1 MSDPTTPPTGEHTPD
16 QVQAST
22 ETNSGPFAVEAPAT
36 PYEEY
41 RAEVPAAVAKA
52 NEPAPVPAPVAA
64 PAVPSGP
71 TPGKKPE
78 FLVVEHSLKC
88 QTEEGEISVDL
99 RLPIPK
105 LEQFM
110 TAQDLEPM
118 AIPRFILD
126 KVLPSD
132 MSERLLSMPDG
143 AQAYK
148 IVMRWSQEV
157 GARLGASLGESPSS
171 TDSSESTEQPSEPT
185 SAPATA

>member
-1 MSDPTTPPTGEHTPD
+1 MSDPTTPPTDEQTPD
-16 QVQAST
+16 AIQAAT
-22 ETNSGPFAVEAPAT
+22 EANSGPFAGEPQAT
-36 PYEEY
+36 PYQEY
-41 RAEVPAAVAKA
+41 RTEVPAALAKA
-52 NEPAPVPAPVAA
+52 NEPVPAPVAA
-64 PAVPSGP
+64 PSAPSGP

-126 KVLPSD
+126 KVLPSNL
-132 MSERLLSMPDG
+132 SERLLNLQDG

>member
-1 MSDPTTPPTGEHTPD
+1 MSDPTTPPTAEQTPD
-16 QVQAST
+16 GIQATT
-22 ETNSGPFAVEAPAT
+22 ETNSGPFAVETPAT
-36 PYEEY
+36 QYQEY
-41 RAEVPAAVAKA
+41 RSEVPAALAKA
-52 NEPAPVPAPVAA
+52 NEPVPAPVAA
-64 PAVPSGP
+64 PPAPTGP

-99 RLPIPK
+99 RLPVPQ
-105 LEQFM
+105 LEKFM

-118 AIPRFILD
+118 KIPRFVLD
-126 KVLPSD
+126 ELLPEPVSQ
-132 MSERLLSMPDG
+132 RLISLADG

-148 IVMRWSQEV
+148 ILMRWAQEV
-157 GARLGASLGESPSS
+157 GARLGASLGESGSS